1 VLAERPFPRR
11 LFVAW
16 NLLGILDFIVA
27 WAMLF
32 IVSNT
37 AVGVWGGSGPGI
49 EAFFR
54 FPESFIPMFGVPFMA
69 CLHLIALMQIRGG
82 RTPNRVEQLAPISVQ
97 PVVGAHRPGEVPGV
111 NQHVAGQVRHH
122 RAGIQLRRWV
132 AL

>member
-1 VLAERPFPRR
+1 MDVTYPPEAEAFRGRIRFPGPYIVLAERPFPRR

-37 AVGVWGGSGPGI
+37 AVGVWGGSGPGV

-54 FPESFIPMFGVPFMA
+54 FPESFIPM
-69 CLHLIALMQIRGG
+69 
-82 RTPNRVEQLAPISVQ
+82 
-97 PVVGAHRPGEVPGV
+97 VG
-111 NQHVAGQVRHH
+111 
-122 RAGIQLRRWV
+122 
-132 AL
+132 

>member
-37 AVGVWGGSGPGI
+37 AVGVWGGSGPGV

-54 FPESFIPMFGVPFMA
+54 FPESFIPMFGGRFVYGRWD
-69 CLHLIALMQIRGG
+69 ALPQQHPADPYVCALPPQEWLRLGG
-82 RTPNRVEQLAPISVQ
+82 
-97 PVVGAHRPGEVPGV
+97 
-111 NQHVAGQVRHH
+111 
-122 RAGIQLRRWV
+122 
-132 AL
+132 

>member
-37 AVGVWGGSGPGI
+37 AVGVWGGSGPGV

-54 FPESFIPMFGVPFMA
+54 FPESFIPMFGGRFV
-69 CLHLIALMQIRGG
+69 CGRWDALPQQHPADPYVCALPPQEWLRLGG
-82 RTPNRVEQLAPISVQ
+82 
-97 PVVGAHRPGEVPGV
+97 
-111 NQHVAGQVRHH
+111 
-122 RAGIQLRRWV
+122 
-132 AL
+132 